1 MQPSVSTVRLLG
13 KAECLLLGGFL
24 IALPLV
30 EAPKNLLLGAYVLAW
45 LLGSLRQC
53 NFGTLSPGWDGL
65 FAAMLVVPALS
76 VLTSAPYPH
85 GWTHLGD
92 IVSYVLLG
100 WTLARTR
107 LTTRQTVGLLGCAVG
122 ATLLG
127 IVHGYWVLAVD
138 AKRIWLQLNS
148 VGHVNHSAL
157 FGAGAGVLAGGLSL
171 YASGLPLR
179 WRRVSVVMALAC
191 FGGVV
196 AFASRG
202 AFVAYL
208 AGLGVIAVPALFI
221 HGWRGVRVAVVAFVL
236 AGGVA
241 FAAQGLV
248 WLVAQD
254 KNDSSLLQKTL
265 ENVRE
270 KDVTSARGRLARTA
284 LEYWR
289 QCPWLGLGVG
299 NFSAVS
305 PAQAE
310 AWATARGE
318 VFVPEAYLFSNHAHN
333 VYFNTLAE
341 RGALGL
347 LVLLGL
353 GVAWAVL
360 LWQCRPRAA
369 SAEAA
374 TLAWASGV
382 AGWSVVY
389 IGGVF
394 NTTLHHEHG
403 MLSMLGLALL
413 LGVRHAGAE
422 GEGA

>member
-1 MQPSVSTVRLLG
+1 MLPSVPAARLLG
-13 KAECLLLGGFL
+13 KAETLLLGGFL

-30 EAPKNLLLGAYVLAW
+30 EAPKNLFLGAYVLAW
-45 LLGSLRQC
+45 LLGSLRQR

-65 FAAMLVVPALS
+65 FAAMLAVPLLS
-76 VLTSAPYPH
+76 VLASAPYPH
-85 GWTHLGD
+85 GWKDLGD
-92 IVSYVLLG
+92 IASYVLLG

-107 LTTRQTVGLLGCAVG
+107 LSTQQIVGLLACAVG

-127 IVHGYWVLAVD
+127 IAHGYWVLAVD

-157 FGAGAGVLAGGLSL
+157 YGAGAGMLAGGLCL
-171 YASGLPLR
+171 YARGLSSR
-179 WRRVSVVMALAC
+179 WRQVSVATALAC

-208 AGLGVIAVPALFI
+208 GGFGVIALPALLI
-221 HGWRGVRVAVVAFVL
+221 QGRRVVRVAALALAL

-248 WLVAQD
+248 WMVAQD
-254 KNDSSLLQKTL
+254 KNGSSLLQKTL
-265 ENVRE
+265 DNVRE
-270 KDVTSARGRLARTA
+270 NDVTSARGRLARTA
-284 LEYWR
+284 VEYWR
-289 QCPWLGLGVG
+289 QRPWLGLGVA

-310 AWATARGE
+310 AWVRARGE
-318 VFVPEAYLFSNHAHN
+318 AFVPEAYLFSNHAHN

-347 LVLLGL
+347 GVLLGL
-353 GVAWAVL
+353 GAAWAVL
-360 LWQCRPRAA
+360 LWQRRPRAG
-369 SAEAA
+369 SPDAA
-374 TLAWASGV
+374 ALAWASGV

-389 IGGVF
+389 VGGVF

-403 MLSMLGLALL
+403 MLSILGLALL
-413 LGVRHAGAE
+413 LGARQAATE
-422 GEGA
+422 GDRA